1 MMVYPKVQR
10 RAQEEIDRVIGSDRL
25 PTFADRGSLPYVEA
39 VAKELLRWNPVTPL
53 GTSTALGGCAFL
65 RCLEGANCCE
75 QTRSPTRRE

>member
-1 MMVYPKVQR
+1 MMVYPEVQR

-53 GTSTALGGCAFL
+53 GTSTALFGLCTSPLLGG
-65 RCLEGANCCE
+65 
-75 QTRSPTRRE
+75 S